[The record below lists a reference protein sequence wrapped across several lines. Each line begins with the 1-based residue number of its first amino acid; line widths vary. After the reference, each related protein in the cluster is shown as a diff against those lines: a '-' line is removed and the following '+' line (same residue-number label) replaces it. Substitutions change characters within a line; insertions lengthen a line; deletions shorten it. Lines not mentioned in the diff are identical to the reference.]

1 MDANDDLKSDNDAST
16 ACPSPMESK
25 FKIKAAVAPPGR
37 PRTKVAEARRRQA
50 VVLSKLK
57 KEISGDVQTISV
69 HRAAQTLKTHD
80 LSVTTGIID
89 SIPVRAET
97 CNRLVF
103 CHACVTT
110 SCSNFSRWWLIE
122 HVDEETTGICLPGYI
137 VPTNSCAFS
146 PWFPIEQAVPNNVVF
161 VSSTIARENRVGST
175 NKRYCTNVP
184 IEFICVL
191 NRFNMIPDSPISTS
205 IPFE

>member
-97 CNRLVF
+97 CNR
-103 CHACVTT
+103 
-110 SCSNFSRWWLIE
+110 WWLIE